1 MNFYIEK
8 KFEALVISGPTGSGK
23 NKIANILGIHLP
35 IMVINADAIQVYKKW
50 KILSGRP
57 TDIEQKKIIHKLYGH
72 YEGNYYNVGKWLKEV
87 SYYIDIAKKNQ
98 LFPVI
103 VGGSGLYIN
112 LLFQGISNIPNIPIK
127 IRNKGKEKLNSDPL
141 FFYNYLKQNDPH
153 ILSII
158 DCNNNRRLQRA
169 WEVMETTGVSLKEF
183 QKDCGTPVLN
193 PKKTK
198 KIVLCVDKILL
209 NKMIDLRF
217 DKMLASGAIYECQ
230 KVLNEGLWDYSLPSS
245 KIIGA
250 QELVL
255 YLQNLKSL
263 EDAILEAKIKTHQ
276 FAKRQRTWFRKNMK
290 DWKTIEITNTTSFDN
305 SLLGLI

>member
-1 MNFYIEK
+1 
-8 KFEALVISGPTGSGK
+8 
-23 NKIANILGIHLP
+23 
-35 IMVINADAIQVYKKW
+35 MVINADAIQVYKKW

-57 TDIEQKKIIHKLYGH
+57 SDIEQKKIIHKLYGH
-72 YEGNYYNVGKWLKEV
+72 YKGNYYNVGKWLKEV
-87 SYYIDIAKKNQ
+87 SYYIEKAKEND
-98 LFPVI
+98 LIPVV
-103 VGGSGLYIN
+103 VGGTGLYIN
-112 LLFQGISNIPNIPIK
+112 LLFKGISNIPSIPKK
-127 IRNKGKEKLNSDPL
+127 IRNKGKEILNSNPH
-141 FFYNYLKQNDPH
+141 FFYNYLKQKDPH

-169 WEVMETTGVSLKEF
+169 WEVMETTGVSLIEF
-183 QKDCGTPVLN
+183 QKDRETPILN
-193 PKKTK
+193 LKKTK

-230 KVLNEGLWDYSLPSS
+230 RVLNEGFWDYTLPSS

-263 EDAILEAKIKTHQ
+263 GDAILEAKIKTHQ

-290 DWKTIEITNTTSFDN
+290 DWKKIEITNTTIFDN
-305 SLLGLI
+305 SLLNLI